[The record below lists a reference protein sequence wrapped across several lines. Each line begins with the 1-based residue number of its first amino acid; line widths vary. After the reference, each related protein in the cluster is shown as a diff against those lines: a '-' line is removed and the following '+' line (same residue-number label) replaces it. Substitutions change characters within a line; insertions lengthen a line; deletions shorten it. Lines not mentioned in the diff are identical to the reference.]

1 MLSTV
6 RKSVIATSKQ
16 TLLTTS
22 LRSGLLSTKTPLL
35 KYTANAALRFNSTFQ
50 IPETQKGVVFYEHDA
65 GLKYEDIKVPE
76 PKPHELLV
84 KVLYSGVCHTDLHV
98 YKGDWPEIKYKFD
111 PYLVGGHEGA
121 GIVVGMGS
129 QVAGWK
135 LGDLAGIKWLQSSCQ
150 SCEFCETGHESNCPE
165 AELSG
170 ATHNGSFQQYAT
182 TDAVQAAK
190 LTKPEELPN
199 WGNENFDEYMAK
211 VSPIL
216 CGGLT
221 VYKALKASNLKPN
234 QWCLITGCAGGL
246 GSLATQYAKA
256 MGFRVIG
263 IDSGDD
269 KKEFFNKMGGEVFI
283 DFRKTDNIVK
293 DIQEATHGGPHA
305 VVNLATSSDSI
316 SLSTKYCR
324 TNGTIVLVGLPAGAV
339 VKSDVFD
346 HVVKSLKIVGSYV
359 GNRADTREALE
370 FFNRGLVNS
379 EVKVVG
385 LSQLE
390 KVFDDMEQRKIV
402 GRVVVDTSK

>member
-1 MLSTV
+1 MMYRSLFRPLS
-6 RKSVIATSKQ
+6 ATLIRSAPTLKKNLNLRVLSK
-16 TLLTTS
+16 
-22 LRSGLLSTKTPLL
+22 R
-35 KYTANAALRFNSTFQ
+35 ANATVNV
-50 IPETQKGVVFYEHDA
+50 PKTQKAVVFYKHND
-65 GLKYEDIKVPE
+65 GLKYQDIKTPE
-76 PKPHELLV
+76 PKSNELLV
-84 KVLYSGVCHTDLHV
+84 KILYSGVCHTDLHV
-98 YKGDWPEIKYKFD
+98 YKGDWTEINYKFD

-129 QVAGWK
+129 QVKGWK

-150 SCEFCETGHESNCPE
+150 ACEYCETGHESNCDH

-182 TDAVQAAK
+182 TDAVQAAR
-190 LTKPEELPN
+190 LTNPKDLDVWGEEK
-199 WGNENFDEYMAK
+199 FAEYMAK

-221 VYKALKASNLKPN
+221 VYKALKSSNLKAN
-234 QWCLITGCAGGL
+234 QWCLVTGCGGGL
-246 GSLATQYAKA
+246 GSLATQYANA

-263 IDSGDD
+263 IDSGEE
-269 KKEFFNKMGGEVFI
+269 KEKFFKRLGGEVFI
-283 DFRKTDNIVK
+283 DFKKTNDIVS
-293 DIQEATHGGPHA
+293 DIQQATKGGPHA
-305 VVNLATSSDSI
+305 VINLATSSDSI

-346 HVVKSLKIVGSYV
+346 HVVKSLNIVGSYV

-370 FFNRGLVNS
+370 FFNRGLIKS
-379 EVKVVG
+379 EIKVVG
-385 LSQLE
+385 LSELE
-390 KVFDDMEQRKIV
+390 HVFEDMENGRVV

>member
-1 MLSTV
+1 MYKNIFKPFSTTFVRSSLTYKPSINFSALSK
-6 RKSVIATSKQ
+6 R
-16 TLLTTS
+16 
-22 LRSGLLSTKTPLL
+22 
-35 KYTANAALRFNSTFQ
+35 ANATIKVPN
-50 IPETQKGVVFYEHDA
+50 TQKAVVFYKNNGE
-65 GLKYEDIKVPE
+65 LKYQDIKVPE
-76 PKPHELLV
+76 PKPNELLV

-98 YKGDWPEIKYKFD
+98 YKGDWTEIDYKFD

-129 QVAGWK
+129 QVKGWK
-135 LGDLAGIKWLQSSCQ
+135 HGDLAGIKWLQSSCQ
-150 SCEFCETGHESNCPE
+150 ACEACETGHESNCE
-165 AELSG
+165 HAELSG

-182 TDAVQAAK
+182 TDAVQAAR
-190 LTKPEELPN
+190 LTNPKELDY
-199 WGNENFDEYMAK
+199 WGDEKFSEYMAK

-221 VYKALKASNLKPN
+221 VYKALKSSNLKAN
-234 QWCLITGCAGGL
+234 QWCLVTGCGGGL

-263 IDSGDD
+263 IDSGDE
-269 KKEFFNKMGGEVFI
+269 KQKFFKHLGGEVFI
-283 DFRKTDNIVK
+283 DFKKTNDIVK
-293 DIQEATHGGPHA
+293 DIQQATKGGPHA
-305 VVNLATSSDSI
+305 VINLATSSDSI

-346 HVVKSLKIVGSYV
+346 HVVKSLNIVGSYV

-370 FFNRGLVNS
+370 FFNRGLVKS
-379 EVKVVG
+379 EIKVVG
-385 LSQLE
+385 LSELE
-390 KVFDDMEQRKIV
+390 KVYDDLEHGKIV

>member
-1 MLSTV
+1 MLKLA
-6 RKSVIATSKQ
+6 R
-16 TLLTTS
+16 TTT
-22 LRSGLLSTKTPLL
+22 LRSSKASPLPLAARNLFLASRKPVSHWSSSAST
-35 KYTANAALRFNSTFQ
+35 RFNSTVT
-50 IPETQKGVVFYEHDA
+50 IPKTQKGVVFYDHNA
-65 GLKYEDIKVPE
+65 GLKYQDIDVPQ
-76 PKPHELLV
+76 PKSNELLV

-98 YKGDWPEIKYKFD
+98 YKGDWTEINYKFD
-111 PYLVGGHEGA
+111 PYLIGGHEGA
-121 GIVVGMGS
+121 GVVVGMGS
-129 QVAGWK
+129 QVSGWK
-135 LGDLAGIKWLQSSCQ
+135 IGDLAGIKWLQSSCLA
-150 SCEFCETGHESNCPE
+150 CEYCETGAESSCPD

-199 WGNENFDEYMAK
+199 WGKERFDEYMAK

-263 IDSGDD
+263 IDSGDE
-269 KKEFFNKMGGEVFI
+269 KKELFQKLGGEIFI
-283 DFRKTDNIVK
+283 DFKKTNDIVK
-293 DIQEATHGGPHA
+293 DIQKATHGGPHG
-305 VVNLATSSDSI
+305 VINLATSSDSI
-316 SLSTKYCR
+316 SLSTKYTR
-324 TNGTIVLVGLPAGAV
+324 TGGTIVLVGLPAGAV
-339 VKSDVFD
+339 VKSDVFE

-370 FFNRGLVNS
+370 FFNRGLIKS
-379 EVKVVG
+379 EIKVVG
-385 LSQLE
+385 LSELE
-390 KVFDDMEQRKIV
+390 SVFKDMEEHKLV